1 MIMKKILKKNSKF
14 LADNLK
20 EYGAFKSI
28 VVPRLPGTGE
38 QDTIYMVRRD
48 DVGSNMYD
56 EYLWTNNA
64 WEKIGSTTASASGVF
79 DTDENDYLII
89 T

>member
-1 MIMKKILKKNSKF
+1 MIMKKNLRKNFRF
-14 LADNLK
+14 LAENLK
-20 EYGAFKSI
+20 DYGAFKS
-28 VVPRLPGTGE
+28 VVVSRLPGTGE
-38 QDTIYMVRRD
+38 EDTIYMVLRD
-48 DVGSNMYD
+48 DAGSNMYD
-56 EYLWTNNA
+56 EYLWKNNA